1 MKKLIQAFT
10 AMGIATM
17 MASTTLSAQETNPYD
32 LFNKKEQPSPP
43 QNQNPFPPQ
52 PSAMGGMRKLP
63 LVADCGPIDTIMK
76 KIRAFG
82 EVQMTISDSVIQI
95 PGNSPQANV
104 VKGDSAIYVNPKTG
118 SYSVI
123 FYLPDEMAKLG
134 YGVEA
139 CVTSAG
145 LNLSP
150 GLQGVDI

>member
-1 MKKLIQAFT
+1 MKKLLQAFAT
-10 AMGIATM
+10 MGIAIM

-32 LFNKKEQPSPP
+32 LFNKKEQQPAPK
-43 QNQNPFPPQ
+43 NQNPFPPQ

-104 VKGDSAIYVNPKTG
+104 VQGDSAIYVNPKTG

-145 LNLSP
+145 LNLTP